1 MFVRVCIRI
10 KFNIGN
16 FDYKMKNCERCFY
29 IISGVFYSFWGYFV
43 FLKCRVKKVLC
54 LFVYKMVWYKMV
66 FDMMKNWV
74 DVNFFVESLIF
85 SDNFFFYLREFNL
98 EKFFSVVWL
107 FREIEN
113 FIFDSDSWYLIGE
126 V

>member
-16 FDYKMKNCERCFY
+16 FDYKTKNCERCFY

-43 FLKCRVKKVLC
+43 FLKWRVKKVLC

-66 FDMMKNWV
+66 LDMMKNWV

-107 FREIEN
+107 EIEN